1 MMVYT
6 SDHLP
11 KLHVILTKM

>member
-6 SDHLP
+6 SNN
-11 KLHVILTKM
+11 